1 MACRRPSAIALRHV
15 AFEDLGLLGP
25 ILARMGWKISY
36 REAPIDDLT
45 EALIEQADLLI
56 ALGGPIGVY
65 ETTAYPFLNAEIAIL
80 ERRLARGGPTLG
92 ICLGS
97 QLMAK
102 ALGARVFLGAVKEIG
117 WGPVTLT
124 RAASPLGV
132 LVQERARVLHWHG
145 DTFELPDGAV
155 RLAANANYLNQ
166 AFAFGSAALGL
177 QFHVEADPDKLGY
190 WYVGH
195 AAELSAAGKA
205 IPELRAASAA
215 LAQQVRAQAEARQLS
230 EVLRTAN
237 SPCVHALS
245 EMSDICVPIM
255 H

>member
-124 RAASPLGV
+124 RAGPHHLLVFSSRSARGSCIGTAIRSSYPTGRFGSPPMPTTST
-132 LVQERARVLHWHG
+132 RRS
-145 DTFELPDGAV
+145 P
-155 RLAANANYLNQ
+155 
-166 AFAFGSAALGL
+166 SAAL
-177 QFHVEADPDKLGY
+177 
-190 WYVGH
+190 
-195 AAELSAAGKA
+195 
-205 IPELRAASAA
+205 R
-215 LAQQVRAQAEARQLS
+215 
-230 EVLRTAN
+230 
-237 SPCVHALS
+237 
-245 EMSDICVPIM
+245 
-255 H
+255 